1 VAVTG
6 GIVPA
11 HYLYVGSNYLILGVA
26 GGLFSIANT
35 RIAMDTMPVM
45 GRNHFFALFTVFASL
60 SLGLSPIFWGVFLD
74 TLGKKEFSIGFFQVN
89 RFSTYFVLLSLLG
102 VLTFFLAKPLV
113 EKKGKPFDTAVRDVV
128 ILARLKLYGRF
139 FNR

>member
-1 VAVTG
+1 MTLYLIGILFWVVVTSG
-6 GIVPA
+6 LVPA
-11 HYLYVGSNYLILGVA
+11 HYLFVGFNYLILGVA

-35 RIAMDTMPVM
+35 RIAMDTMPEM

-60 SLGLSPIFWGVFLD
+60 SLGLAPIFWGVFLD
-74 TLGKKEFSIGFFQVN
+74 TLGKKEFSIGFFQ
-89 RFSTYFVLLSLLG
+89 
-102 VLTFFLAKPLV
+102 V

>member
-1 VAVTG
+1 
-6 GIVPA
+6 
-11 HYLYVGSNYLILGVA
+11 
-26 GGLFSIANT
+26 
-35 RIAMDTMPVM
+35 MPIM

-74 TLGKKEFSIGFFQVN
+74 TLGKSEFSIGFFQVN
-89 RFSTYFVLLSLLG
+89 RFSIYFVLLSLLG

-128 ILARLKLYGRF
+128 IMARLKLYGRF